1 MKPDSIDWPTII
13 ASGVKQYGMM
23 MQFADKLYT
32 FDFES
37 IYGRYADAINT
48 EPNNLTDFEKR
59 QAMLNAILEQA

>member
-1 MKPDSIDWPTII
+1 MIDWAAII
-13 ASGVKQYGMM
+13 ASGVKQYGIM

-37 IYGRYADAINT
+37 IYSHYADAIGT
-48 EPNNLTDFEKR
+48 EPKNLTELEKR